1 MKVPILLPNI
11 FNHPFTYESSNL
23 DLKIGDYVIVPFGK
37 SKITGV
43 VWNEFEQ
50 DKKKKYLIKKV
61 IQKLKIPSLKNNT
74 IKFLNWFS
82 EYNMVPKGMTLKLL
96 LLSSNVVEK
105 FPEKNYLIYKG
116 KLKDNNIKLSQK
128 QKQSLKKMNISNDK
142 FRVHVLQGT
151 TGSGK
156 TMVYFEALKQL
167 IIKGFQGLIMLPE
180 IGLTGQFEKKF
191 VEYFGFNPAIW
202 HSGVT
207 KKNKEIIWSGV
218 ANGEIRV
225 VIGARSSL
233 FLPFKK
239 LGLVIVDEEHDQ
251 SYKQD
256 EGVRY
261 NARDM
266 AISRTSFENV
276 PINLITAVPSIETY
290 DNIKKG
296 KYTIS
301 RLNERFKNAS
311 MPNYEIINLN
321 QTKLES
327 QSWLS
332 KEIIEKVNL
341 HLEKKN
347 QILFFL
353 NRRGFSPYVLC
364 KKCLIN
370 YSCPNCSINLVFH
383 KYKKNLLCHYC
394 GYKTQLYRNCQKEG
408 NCDFVFSGPGVERI
422 AEEVKNIFPSKK
434 SVIFSSDTMNK
445 KKSSIILEKI
455 INNEIQI
462 LIGTQLISKG
472 FHFPSLNCIVVVD
485 IDLSSQGHDLRGAE
499 KNLQL
504 YHQLSGRAG
513 RTGKP
518 ATVYFQT
525 YNLNTKMISDITN
538 KNPDIFLD
546 KELEL
551 RKSNNLPPFQRFV
564 ALIITGND
572 EKILEKEAIRF
583 KNFIESA
590 VHGKVLG
597 PVNAPIFRLKKKF
610 RVRLLI
616 RGKKSL
622 KVQSSL
628 SNLISKFKFIG
639 GIKLTVDV
647 DPINFN

>member
-321 QTKLES
+321 QTKLEP

-341 HLEKKN
+341 HLEKRN

-434 SVIFSSDTMNK
+434 SIIFSSDTMNK

-583 KNFIESA
+583 KNFIEST

-597 PVNAPIFRLKKKF
+597 PVNAPIFKLKKKF

>member
-43 VWNEFEQ
+43 VWNEFEK

-82 EYNMVPKGMTLKLL
+82 EYNMVPKGMALKLL

-321 QTKLES
+321 KTKLKS

-341 HLEKKN
+341 HLEKRN

-583 KNFIESA
+583 KNFIEST

-597 PVNAPIFRLKKKF
+597 PVNAPIFKLKKKF

>member
-43 VWNEFEQ
+43 VWNEFEK

-116 KLKDNNIKLSQK
+116 KLKGNNIKLSQK

-321 QTKLES
+321 KTKLKS

-422 AEEVKNIFPSKK
+422 SEEVKNIFPSKK

-445 KKSSIILEKI
+445 KKSSKILEKI

-472 FHFPSLNCIVVVD
+472 FHFPNLNCIVVVD

-583 KNFIESA
+583 KNFIDS
-590 VHGKVLG
+590 VVYGKVLG

-628 SNLISKFKFIG
+628 SNVISKFKFIS